1 MELERKPIMST
12 VISTLKANRHNIVDQ
27 LFEKIQTSKDEKHTY
42 YLILDIKNLM
52 ADNTVNTFIEID
64 EHLKDLNGSFIKIF
78 SLSLETNYGDYTKD
92 RLYTI
97 FDKKIEAFETYITTP
112 TKKQIIIQKNDKRH
126 LVDLLDDNETK
137 YFLKEMAAHETECT
151 LDEDWLIED
160 DLASKTHQINY
171 YKSLKNDHERQIY
184 ATAIGQQ
191 YALDLLCS
199 SLEEITRIYDLDF
212 LNTFFKTVEFKK

>member
-1 MELERKPIMST
+1 MN
-12 VISTLKANRHNIVDQ
+12 VISALKADRHNIVDQ
-27 LFEKIQTSKDEKHTY
+27 LFEKIQTYKDESHTY
-42 YLILDIKNLM
+42 YLLLDVGNFITNKTI
-52 ADNTVNTFIEID
+52 NTSIEID
-64 EHLKDLNGSFIKIF
+64 ERLTHLEKPFIKIF
-78 SLSLETNYGDYTKD
+78 SLSTGTMYGNYTKD

-97 FDKKIEAFETYITTP
+97 FDKKIDAFEAYITTP
-112 TKKQIIIQKNDKRH
+112 TKKEIIIQKNDKRH
-126 LVDLLDDNETK
+126 LVDLLSDDETK

-151 LDEDWLIED
+151 LEENWLIET

-171 YKSLKNDHERQIY
+171 YNSLKTDQERQIY

-212 LNTFFKTVEFKK
+212 LNSFFNTVEFKLA

>member
-1 MELERKPIMST
+1 MN
-12 VISTLKANRHNIVDQ
+12 VISALKADRHNIVDQ
-27 LFEKIQTSKDEKHTY
+27 LFEKMQTYKGESHTY
-42 YLILDIKNLM
+42 YLILDIKNFL
-52 ADNTVNTFIEID
+52 ADGNTVNAFIETD
-64 EHLKDLNGSFIKIF
+64 ENLQYLDGTLIKVFDLSVKDR
-78 SLSLETNYGDYTKD
+78 YGDYTKD

-97 FDKKIEAFETYITTP
+97 FDKKIDAFETYITTP

-151 LDEDWLIED
+151 LEEDWLIED
-160 DLASKTHQINY
+160 DLANKIEQIGY
-171 YKSLKNDHERQIY
+171 YRSLKTDRERQIY

-212 LNTFFKTVEFKK
+212 LNTFFKTVEFKLA

>member
-1 MELERKPIMST
+1 MPH
-12 VISTLKANRHNIVDQ
+12 ISDTLKNQFIDF
-27 LFEKIQTSKDEKHTY
+27 LKTEDYIFETRDGKLEHTY
-42 YLILDIKNLM
+42 YCDYNDKISSRTMEKIIEDYKNTAKTITDAVLLY
-52 ADNTVNTFIEID
+52 AYDDNWF
-64 EHLKDLNGSFIKIF
+64 
-78 SLSLETNYGDYTKD
+78 DY
-92 RLYTI
+92 YTI

-126 LVDLLDDNETK
+126 LVDLLDDDETK
-137 YFLKEMAAHETECT
+137 HFLKEIAAHKTECT

>member
-1 MELERKPIMST
+1 MST
-12 VISTLKANRHNIVDQ
+12 VISTLKANRHNIVNQ
-27 LFEKIQTSKDEKHTY
+27 LFEKIQTYKDEKHTY

-64 EHLKDLNGSFIKIF
+64 EHLKDLNGTFIKIF

-97 FDKKIEAFETYITTP
+97 FDKKIDVFETYITTP

-151 LDEDWLIED
+151 LEEDWLIED
-160 DLASKTHQINY
+160 DLASRTHQINY
-171 YKSLKNDHERQIY
+171 YRSLKTDQERQIY

-191 YALDLLCS
+191 YALDRLCS
-199 SLEEITRIYDLDF
+199 SLEEITRLYDLDF
-212 LNTFFKTVEFKK
+212 LNTFFKTIEFKLA

>member
-1 MELERKPIMST
+1 MST
-12 VISTLKANRHNIVDQ
+12 VISTLKADRHNIVDQ
-27 LFEKIQTSKDEKHTY
+27 LFEKIQTYKDEKHTY
-42 YLILDIKNLM
+42 YLILDVKNLM

-64 EHLKDLNGSFIKIF
+64 EHLKDLNGTFIKIF

-97 FDKKIEAFETYITTP
+97 FDKKIGAFEAYITTP

-126 LVDLLDDNETK
+126 LVDILSDNETK
-137 YFLKEMAAHETECT
+137 YFLKEMASHETECT
-151 LDEDWLIED
+151 LEEDWLIET

-171 YKSLKNDHERQIY
+171 YQSLKTDQERQIY

-199 SLEEITRIYDLDF
+199 SLEEITRLYDLDF
-212 LNTFFKTVEFKK
+212 LNTFFKTVEFKLA

>member
-1 MELERKPIMST
+1 MN
-12 VISTLKANRHNIVDQ
+12 VISALKADRHNIVDQ
-27 LFEKIQTSKDEKHTY
+27 LFEKIQTYKGESHTY
-42 YLILDIKNLM
+42 YLILDIKNFL
-52 ADNTVNTFIEID
+52 ADSNTVNAFIETD
-64 EHLKDLNGSFIKIF
+64 ENLQYLDGTLIKVFDLFVKDR
-78 SLSLETNYGDYTKD
+78 YGDYTKD

-97 FDKKIEAFETYITTP
+97 FDKKIDAFEAYITTP

-126 LVDLLDDNETK
+126 LIDLLDDDETK

-151 LDEDWLIED
+151 LEEDWLIET

-171 YKSLKNDHERQIY
+171 YKSLKTDQERQVY

-212 LNTFFKTVEFKK
+212 LNTFFKTVEFKLA

>member
-1 MELERKPIMST
+1 MST
-12 VISTLKANRHNIVDQ
+12 IISTLKANRHNIVDQ
-27 LFEKIQTSKDEKHTY
+27 LFEKIQTYKDEKHTY

-64 EHLKDLNGSFIKIF
+64 EQLKDLNGTFIKIF

-97 FDKKIEAFETYITTP
+97 FDKKIDAFETYITTP

-151 LDEDWLIED
+151 LEEDWLIED
-160 DLASKTHQINY
+160 DLASKIEQIGY
-171 YKSLKNDHERQIY
+171 YRSLKTDRERQIY

-212 LNTFFKTVEFKK
+212 LNTFFKTVEFKLA

>member
-1 MELERKPIMST
+1 MN
-12 VISTLKANRHNIVDQ
+12 VISALKADRHNIVDQ
-27 LFEKIQTSKDEKHTY
+27 LFEKMQTYKGESHTY
-42 YLILDIKNLM
+42 YLILDIKNFL
-52 ADNTVNTFIEID
+52 ADGNTVNAFIETD
-64 EHLKDLNGSFIKIF
+64 ENLQYLDGTLIKVFDLSVKDR
-78 SLSLETNYGDYTKD
+78 YGDYKKD

-97 FDKKIEAFETYITTP
+97 FDKKIDAFETYITTP
-112 TKKQIIIQKNDKRH
+112 TKKQIIIQKNDKHH

-151 LDEDWLIED
+151 LEEDWLIED

-171 YKSLKNDHERQIY
+171 YQSLKTDRERQIY

-199 SLEEITRIYDLDF
+199 SLEEITRLYDLDF
-212 LNTFFKTVEFKK
+212 LNTFFKTVEFKLA

>member
-1 MELERKPIMST
+1 MN
-12 VISTLKANRHNIVDQ
+12 VISALRADRHNLVDQ
-27 LFEKIQTSKDEKHTY
+27 LFEKMQTYKDETHTY
-42 YLILDIKNLM
+42 YLLLDIKTFIGN
-52 ADNTVNTFIEID
+52 DTVDAFIEID
-64 EHLKDLNGSFIKIF
+64 KNLKDLDKLLIKIF
-78 SLSLETNYGDYTKD
+78 SLTVKNSYGEYSKD

-97 FDKKIEAFETYITTP
+97 FDKKIDNFETYITTP
-112 TKKQIIIQKNDKRH
+112 TKKQIIIQPNDKRH

-160 DLASKTHQINY
+160 DLASRTHQINY
-171 YKSLKNDHERQIY
+171 YKSIKTDHERQIY

>member
-1 MELERKPIMST
+1 MN
-12 VISTLKANRHNIVDQ
+12 VISALKADRHNIVDQ
-27 LFEKIQTSKDEKHTY
+27 LFEKIQTYKDEEHTY
-42 YLILDIKNLM
+42 YLILDIKTFM
-52 ADNTVNTFIEID
+52 ANSDTVNTFIEID
-64 EHLKDLNGSFIKIF
+64 EHLKDLNGTFIKIF

-97 FDKKIEAFETYITTP
+97 FDKKIDAFEAYITTP

-126 LVDLLDDNETK
+126 LIDLLSDNETK
-137 YFLKEMAAHETECT
+137 HFLKELAAHETECT
-151 LDEDWLIED
+151 LEEDWLIET

-171 YKSLKNDHERQIY
+171 YQSLKTDQERQIY

-199 SLEEITRIYDLDF
+199 SLEEITRHYDLDF
-212 LNTFFKTVEFKK
+212 FNTFFKTVEFKLA

>member
-1 MELERKPIMST
+1 MST
-12 VISTLKANRHNIVDQ
+12 VISTLRADRHNIVDQ
-27 LFEKIQTSKDEKHTY
+27 LFEKIQTYKDEKHTY

-64 EHLKDLNGSFIKIF
+64 EQLKDLNGTFIKIF

-97 FDKKIEAFETYITTP
+97 FDKKIDAFETYITTP

-151 LDEDWLIED
+151 LEEDWLIED

-171 YKSLKNDHERQIY
+171 YQSLKTDRERQIY

-199 SLEEITRIYDLDF
+199 SLEEITRLYNLDF
-212 LNTFFKTVEFKK
+212 LNTFFKNVEFKLA

>member
-1 MELERKPIMST
+1 MN
-12 VISTLKANRHNIVDQ
+12 VISALRADRHNIVDQ
-27 LFEKIQTSKDEKHTY
+27 LFEKIQTYKDEKHTY
-42 YLILDIKNLM
+42 YLILDIKNFL
-52 ADNTVNTFIEID
+52 ADGNTVNAFIETD
-64 EHLKDLNGSFIKIF
+64 ENLQYLDGTLIKVFDLSVKDR
-78 SLSLETNYGDYTKD
+78 YGDYTKD

-97 FDKKIEAFETYITTP
+97 FDKKIDAFETYITTP

-151 LDEDWLIED
+151 LEEDWLIED
-160 DLASKTHQINY
+160 DLANKIEQIGY
-171 YKSLKNDHERQIY
+171 YRSLKTDRERQIY

-199 SLEEITRIYDLDF
+199 SLEEITRLYDLDI
-212 LNTFFKTVEFKK
+212 LNTFFKTVEFKLA